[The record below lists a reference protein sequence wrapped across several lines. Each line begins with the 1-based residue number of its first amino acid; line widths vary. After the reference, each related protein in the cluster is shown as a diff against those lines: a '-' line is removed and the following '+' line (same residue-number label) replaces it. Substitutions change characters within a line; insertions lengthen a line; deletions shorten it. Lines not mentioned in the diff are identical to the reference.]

1 MQSAFLDS
9 SMSAVAG
16 EDDGAAGVLAGA
28 RDVARAIMRYAAMR
42 DLQEFEAATHWRV
55 MGGT

>member
-1 MQSAFLDS
+1 
-9 SMSAVAG
+9 MSAVAG
-16 EDDGAAGVLAGA
+16 DDGGTAGVLAGA

>member
-1 MQSAFLDS
+1 
-9 SMSAVAG
+9 MSAVAG